1 MSDNIHDE
9 APASS
14 EQDSTPKHA
23 PAVPGVLNVYQTGPL
38 TVVGFAGQDV
48 PDEVCIAAYRDQLFK
63 LIDDSHCQVL
73 AFDLTGVVLVPSGM
87 LGVLVSLRKR
97 LDRVELYNASKDVL
111 DVLEMTK
118 LNSLFDIREVAV

>member
-9 APASS
+9 APTAS
-14 EQDSTPKHA
+14 EQDSTPKYA
-23 PAVPGVLNVYQTGPL
+23 SAVPGVLNVYQTGPL

-63 LIDDSHCQVL
+63 LIEDSHCRVL

-97 LDRVELYNASKDVL
+97 LDRVELYNPSKDVL

-118 LNSLFDIREVAV
+118 LNALFDIREVAV

>member
-1 MSDNIHDE
+1 MSDSIHDE
-9 APASS
+9 TPVPSD
-14 EQDSTPKHA
+14 QDSTPKHA
-23 PAVPGVLNVYQTGPL
+23 PAVPGVLRVYQTGPL

-63 LIDDSHCQVL
+63 LIEDFQCQVL

-97 LDRVELYNASKDVL
+97 LERVELYNPSKDVL

-118 LNSLFDIREVAV
+118 LISMFEIREVAV